1 MSENL
6 DDFENIYLPKLKTKD
21 DVKKFIEKGMFF
33 KQNRIEE
40 LFYRRF
46 VGLRKKIHKL
56 LTNESLDDFDYDIY
70 VNSILVDC
78 RVLFLENPRYKFN
91 GTLQSAYQAR
101 NLDEYAE
108 GIDEFFDR
116 EVVEGKSLK
125 VVIKDWVDQRLVHI
139 DYLEPEDED
148 LVFEN
153 ILSII
158 DRKTLGNIFHDI
170 LIIAR
175 QYEEIRE
182 LYGKNTEEQVNRTLS
197 WLTGQL

>member
-6 DDFENIYLPKLKTKD
+6 DDFENIYLPELKAKD
-21 DVKKFIEKGMFF
+21 DVMKFIEKGMFF

-40 LFYRRF
+40 LFYIRF
-46 VGLRKKIHKL
+46 VDLRKKIHKL
-56 LTNESLDDFDYDIY
+56 LTNEILDDFDYDVY

-78 RVLFLENPRYKFN
+78 RALFLENPRYRFN
-91 GTLQSAYQAR
+91 GTLQSTYRAR
-101 NLDEYAE
+101 NLGEYAE

-148 LVFEN
+148 LVYEN

-158 DRKTLGNIFHDI
+158 DRETLGNIFHDI

-182 LYGKNTEEQVNRTLS
+182 LYGANAEEQVNRTLS
-197 WLTGQL
+197 WLTG

>member
-6 DDFENIYLPKLKTKD
+6 DDFENIYFPELKTKD
-21 DVKKFIEKGMFF
+21 DVMKFIEKGMFF

-40 LFYRRF
+40 LFYIRF

-56 LTNESLDDFDYDIY
+56 LTNEILDDFDYNIY

-78 RVLFLENPRYKFN
+78 RALFLENPRYRFN
-91 GTLQSAYQAR
+91 GTLQSTYRAR
-101 NLDEYAE
+101 NLGEYAE

-125 VVIKDWVDQRLVHI
+125 VVIKDWVDKKLVHI
-139 DYLEPEDED
+139 AYLEPEDEI
-148 LVFEN
+148 LFYEN

-158 DRKTLGNIFHDI
+158 NRETLGNIFHDI

-182 LYGKNTEEQVNRTLS
+182 LYGENVEEQVDRTLS
-197 WLTGQL
+197 WLTG

>member
-6 DDFENIYLPKLKTKD
+6 DDFENIYLPELKTKD
-21 DVKKFIEKGMFF
+21 DVIKFIEKGMFF

-40 LFYRRF
+40 LFYIRF
-46 VGLRKKIHKL
+46 VSLRKKIHKL
-56 LTNESLDDFDYDIY
+56 LTNEILDDFDYDIY

-78 RVLFLENPRYKFN
+78 RALFLENPRYKFN
-91 GTLQSAYQAR
+91 GTLQSTYRAR
-101 NLDEYAE
+101 NLGEYAE

-148 LVFEN
+148 LVYEN

-158 DRKTLGNIFHDI
+158 DRKTLRNIFHDI

-182 LYGKNTEEQVNRTLS
+182 LYGKNAEEQVNRTLS
-197 WLTGQL
+197 WLTG

>member
-6 DDFENIYLPKLKTKD
+6 DDFENIYLPELKTKD
-21 DVKKFIEKGMFF
+21 DVMKFIEKGMFF

-40 LFYRRF
+40 LFYIRF

-56 LTNESLDDFDYDIY
+56 LTNEILDDFDYDIY

-78 RVLFLENPRYKFN
+78 RALFLENSRYKFN
-91 GTLQSAYQAR
+91 GTLQSTYRAR
-101 NLDEYAE
+101 NLGEYAE

-139 DYLEPEDED
+139 DYLEPEDEG

-158 DRKTLGNIFHDI
+158 DRKILGNIFHDI

-182 LYGKNTEEQVNRTLS
+182 LYGKNAEEQVNRTLS
-197 WLTGQL
+197 WLTG

>member
-6 DDFENIYLPKLKTKD
+6 DDFENIYLPELKTKD
-21 DVKKFIEKGMFF
+21 DVIKFIEKGMFF

-40 LFYRRF
+40 LFYIRF
-46 VGLRKKIHKL
+46 VSLRKKIHKL
-56 LTNESLDDFDYDIY
+56 LTNEILDDFDYDIY

-78 RVLFLENPRYKFN
+78 RALFLENPRYKFN
-91 GTLQSAYQAR
+91 GTLQSTYRAR
-101 NLDEYAE
+101 NLCEYAE

-148 LVFEN
+148 LVYEN

-175 QYEEIRE
+175 QYEEVRE
-182 LYGKNTEEQVNRTLS
+182 LYGKNAEEQVNRTMS
-197 WLTGQL
+197 WLTG